1 MIIAKQSFLLPFPSL
16 LKKLRQL
23 HSPPPPLIFQNEVL
37 YTSQNNAAEAR
48 RYSMC
53 NNKNTPLSV
62 FCQATWLQ
70 RQQLKG
76 ERASSCCQC
85 WAGWWGHSVAGDG
98 EGAGHAA
105 QGCPVPSGV
114 WCRGTGTWRDA
125 DWKHTR
131 SKQPQAMMCPQWEPW
146 ECCWQPVM
154 RRYGRIGCLCRYDS
168 QKNMWRRN
176 RHYPKTNWSA
186 EIWEMLLACQM
197 NESKAGV
204 LFIKFVYNK
213 NLCSDE
219 ISTPTCCLVI
229 VFMATLKAYI
239 FCQMHA
245 I

>member
-48 RYSMC
+48 TYSVC
-53 NNKNTPLSV
+53 NNKNTSLSG
-62 FCQATWLQ
+62 FCQATWLW

-131 SKQPQAMMCPQWEPW
+131 SKQPWAMMCPQWEPW
-146 ECCWQPVM
+146 ECCWQPVWEDM
-154 RRYGRIGCLCRYDS
+154 EGSAVSADMTHKKIYEGGIGITQR
-168 QKNMWRRN
+168 
-176 RHYPKTNWSA
+176 PT
-186 EIWEMLLACQM
+186 E
-197 NESKAGV
+197 V
-204 LFIKFVYNK
+204 LKSEK
-213 NLCSDE
+213 
-219 ISTPTCCLVI
+219 CC
-229 VFMATLKAYI
+229 
-239 FCQMHA
+239 
-245 I
+245 